1 MDESGDLGFDFS
13 KPKTSKYFIVAFLF
27 AKDKK
32 QIDKIVKKIFTSFT
46 QKQVKNHSGVL
57 HSYKET
63 PATRKRLLQLLAEK
77 DVHILTIRLN
87 KQKVYAH
94 LKDQKHILYN
104 YVVNILL
111 GRLISKK
118 LVPLDEIIHFIA
130 SRRETS
136 RFLNDNFT
144 AYLRKQTKSNHK
156 LEMDIKIMV
165 PSQEKGLQVA
175 DFIAWSFFRKYE
187 HSDDSYADI
196 VNQKVVEEN
205 VLYK

>member
-13 KPKTSKYFIVAFLF
+13 KLKTSKHFIVAFLF
-27 AKDKK
+27 VKDKK
-32 QIDKIVKKIFTSFT
+32 QIQKIVKKIFAGFT
-46 QKQVKNHSGVL
+46 QKQVKNHSGIL

-63 PATRKRLLQLLAEK
+63 PTTRRRLLQLLADK

-111 GRLISKK
+111 DRLISKK
-118 LVPLDEIIHFIA
+118 LVPLDEKIHFIA

-136 RFLNDNFT
+136 KFLNDNFT
-144 AYLRKQTKSNHK
+144 AYLRKQTKSNHQ
-156 LEMDIKIMV
+156 LEMDVKIMI
-165 PSQEKGLQVA
+165 PSQEKSLQVV

-187 HSDDSYADI
+187 HSDSSYADI